1 VNVNSSRRSFLAAG
15 LALPAAGLATTQ
27 SSSHSGSDQPA
38 PALAAP
44 ASLSYQKLGRTGLTP
59 TRVAFGCMI
68 TSDGSVIEKAADLGI
83 NYFDTAR
90 GYQGGNNERMVGAA
104 LKARRKQVYIS
115 SKSNAKDKAGA
126 LEHIDTTLKTLGTDY
141 IDIWYL
147 HGKNSGDEITDDLL
161 EAQAIA
167 KKDGKIRFAGVST
180 HKGQASVID
189 GAIKS
194 GKIDVVLVAYNFSMG
209 SDLDAAIDRAK
220 AAGLGIVAM
229 KVMAGGFRRPQPGD
243 KTQETLKRDGAM
255 VAALKWVLNNPQVD
269 TTIPSMT
276 DMEQLDADFKAMSS
290 KFGENDKKILSAH
303 LERIAPLYC
312 RMCGHCEG
320 ACSQGLPVA
329 DVLRFLTYADGYGQF
344 ALGRERFLELPAKA
358 ASVRCRDCSSC
369 SVDCPHGVRV
379 PERLSRAQ
387 ELFA

>member
-1 VNVNSSRRSFLAAG
+1 MNSSRRSFLAAG

-27 SSSHSGSDQPA
+27 SAGRSGSDQPA
-38 PALAAP
+38 PVAAP

-90 GYQGGNNERMVGAA
+90 VYQGGNNERMVGAA
-104 LKARRKQVYIS
+104 LKAHRKQVYIS
-115 SKSNAKDKAGA
+115 SKTGANDKAGA

-147 HGKNSGDEITDDLL
+147 HGKDSGDAITDDLL
-161 EAQAIA
+161 EAQSIA

-194 GKIDVVLVAYNFSMG
+194 GKIDVVLVAYNFTMG
-209 SDLDAAIDRAK
+209 PDLEAAIGRAK
-220 AAGLGIVAM
+220 AAGLGVVAM
-229 KVMAGGFRRPQPGD
+229 KVMAGGFRKAQPGE
-243 KTQETLKRDGAM
+243 KLYETLKRDGAM
-255 VAALKWVLNNPQVD
+255 VAALKWVLKNPNVD
-269 TTIPSMT
+269 TTIPSIT
-276 DMEQLDADFKAMSS
+276 DMDQLDANLKVMTS
-290 KFGENDKKILSAH
+290 KFSDDDQKILGAH
-303 LERIAPLYC
+303 LQRIGPLYC

-320 ACSQGLPVA
+320 TCSQGLPVA

-358 ASVRCRDCSSC
+358 AAVRCRDCSSC

>member
-27 SSSHSGSDQPA
+27 SSSRSGSEPA
-38 PALAAP
+38 VPSAAL

-83 NYFDTAR
+83 NYFETAR
-90 GYQGGNNERMVGAA
+90 GYQSGNNERMVGAA

-126 LEHIDTTLKTLGTDY
+126 LEHIDTTLTTLGTDY

-161 EAQAIA
+161 EAQSIA

-189 GAIKS
+189 GAIKC
-194 GKIDVVLVAYNFSMG
+194 GKIDVVLVGYNFSMG
-209 SDLDAAIDRAK
+209 SELDAAIDRAK
-220 AAGLGIVAM
+220 AAGIGVVAM

-255 VAALKWVLNNPQVD
+255 VAALKWVLKNPQVD

-276 DMEQLDADFKAMSS
+276 DMEQLDANFKAMSS
-290 KFGENDKKILSAH
+290 KFSEGDQRILSAH
-303 LERIAPLYC
+303 LERIGPLYC

-320 ACSQGLPVA
+320 TCSQGLPVA

-344 ALGRERFLELPAKA
+344 ALGRERFLELPAKV

>member
-1 VNVNSSRRSFLAAG
+1 VNSSRRSFLAAG

-27 SSSHSGSDQPA
+27 SASPSGSEKPA
-38 PALAAP
+38 PALAP
-44 ASLSYQKLGRTGLTP
+44 AGLSYQKLGRTGLTP

-194 GKIDVVLVAYNFSMG
+194 GKIDVVLVGYNFSMG
-209 SDLDAAIDRAK
+209 SELDAAIDRAK
-220 AAGLGIVAM
+220 AAGIGIVAM

-255 VAALKWVLNNPQVD
+255 VAALKWVLNNPKID

-276 DMEQLDADFKAMSS
+276 DMEQLDANLKAMTS
-290 KFGENDKKILSAH
+290 KFTESDGKILSAH
-303 LERIAPLYC
+303 LQHIGPLYC

-320 ACSQGLPVA
+320 TCSQGLPVA

-344 ALGRERFLELPAKA
+344 ALGRERFLELPAKT

-369 SVDCPHGVRV
+369 SVHCPHGVRV

>member
-1 VNVNSSRRSFLAAG
+1 MNSSRRSFLAAG

-27 SSSHSGSDQPA
+27 SASPSGSEKPA
-38 PALAAP
+38 PALAP
-44 ASLSYQKLGRTGLTP
+44 AGLSYQKLGRTGLTP

-194 GKIDVVLVAYNFSMG
+194 GKIDVVLVGYNFSMG
-209 SDLDAAIDRAK
+209 SELDAAIDRAK
-220 AAGLGIVAM
+220 AAGIGIVAM

-255 VAALKWVLNNPQVD
+255 VAALKWVLKNPHID
-269 TTIPSMT
+269 TVIPSIV
-276 DMEQLDADFKAMSS
+276 DNEQLEENISAMGAPFSAADSQLLARR
-290 KFGENDKKILSAH
+290 
-303 LERIAPLYC
+303 LEEIKPFYC

-320 ACSQGLPVA
+320 QCAQGLPVA
-329 DVLRFLTYADGYGQF
+329 DVLRFLMYAEGYGQF
-344 ALGRERFLELPAKA
+344 ALGREHFKALPAELA
-358 ASVRCRDCSSC
+358 GVRCGSC
-369 SVDCPHGVRV
+369 GNCTVHCPNGVQV
-379 PERLSRAQ
+379 AARLHQAQ
-387 ELFA
+387 QLFA